1 MDKNLLEKSA
11 IELKKLIIK
20 KEISPVELTKLSLE
34 RIQETNS
41 KTNTF
46 ITIMEDKA
54 LDDAKNDQR
63 VFSS

>member
-46 ITIMEDKA
+46 KA
-54 LDDAKNDQR
+54 KPELIKIFCAI
-63 VFSS
+63 